1 MSVNTLSP
9 SKNALKVSTVLISV
23 VQKKLRCIKIKYT
36 GRDPISN
43 KWQSRGLNPGRLAPE
58 SVL

>member
-1 MSVNTLSP
+1 MHI
-9 SKNALKVSTVLISV
+9 ISNL
-23 VQKKLRCIKIKYT
+23 QMGKLRCIKIKYT